1 MCVCV
6 LERVCI
12 NCVYLFL
19 VFFCVIMLVLL
30 PFDGEIKIIF
40 DGFQHVTRRMATV
53 VTVDLVNQFIPNLY

>member
-1 MCVCV
+1 MSVCV
-6 LERVCI
+6 STVFI
-12 NCVYLFL
+12 YFL
-19 VFFCVIMLVLL
+19 FFCVIMLVLL